1 MLILFLC
8 IIFYIVASFG
18 SGLKHSHIYE
28 NCHYHVPQ
36 WEGYFRKTKKTTF
49 RFPQKPVTAAASSL
63 HSFLSFNAYTYTYIR
78 YQYILFLISP
88 VFVCASSL
96 TGNARVSLSLY
107 V

>member
-1 MLILFLC
+1 LGVP
-8 IIFYIVASFG
+8 IVMHDYLTGGFTANTS
-18 SGLKHSHIYE
+18 LSHY
-28 NCHYHVPQ
+28 CRDVPQ